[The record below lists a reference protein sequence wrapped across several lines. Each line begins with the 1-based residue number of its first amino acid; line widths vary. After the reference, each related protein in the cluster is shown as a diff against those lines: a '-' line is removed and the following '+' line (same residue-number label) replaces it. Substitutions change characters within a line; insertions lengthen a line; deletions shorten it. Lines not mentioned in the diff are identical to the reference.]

1 MRLLRQVGRGRTQ
14 GRSGSSSRES
24 LRLITHIMYAFT
36 KTSWDEPCLGFARIV
51 GVSALPFSMRI
62 VQTVFGVFH
71 HFELARQLQQ
81 RGHLQKI
88 YSTWPWARLKREG
101 LPRDLVETF
110 PWIHGPE
117 MLMQRFRLA
126 TPWILDQTGY
136 ANAISFDA
144 WTTRQLRK
152 LEAPDA
158 IIAISGSSLSAGREV
173 QARGGRMICDRGSSH
188 QRYQEQI
195 VSEEFRR
202 WDVDRSS
209 SDIRDTLREE
219 EIYAMADAITV
230 PSSFAARSFLESG
243 IPADKI
249 HVIPYGVR
257 LEQFTRTGEPP
268 VDKFE
273 VLFAGAVSLRKG
285 FPYLLEAFARLRHPA
300 KRLRVA
306 GAIQDDIKTVL
317 QRLPQENVEFLG
329 PLPQPRLAVLMSTS
343 HVMVLPSIEEGLA
356 LVQGQ
361 ALACGCPVLAST
373 NTGGEDLFSDGV
385 EGFIVPVRDVTAMT
399 ERMQQLA
406 DDPAL
411 QQRMSEAALLR
422 VQRIGGWNDYGD
434 RWESLLHE
442 LTGQ

>member
-1 MRLLRQVGRGRTQ
+1 
-14 GRSGSSSRES
+14 
-24 LRLITHIMYAFT
+24 
-36 KTSWDEPCLGFARIV
+36 
-51 GVSALPFSMRI
+51 MRI
-62 VQTVFGVFH
+62 VQTVFGVYH

-101 LPRDLVETF
+101 LPHELVETF
-110 PWIHGPE
+110 PWFHGPE
-117 MLMQRFRLA
+117 MLMNRFRLA
-126 TPWILDQTGY
+126 PPWLLDQTGY
-136 ANAISFDA
+136 ANAIFFDS
-144 WTTRQLRK
+144 WTARRLRGS
-152 LEAPDA
+152 EAPDA
-158 IIAISGSSLSAGREV
+158 IIAISGSSLKTGREV

-195 VSEEFRR
+195 VTEEFRR
-202 WDVDRSS
+202 WDFNRSS
-209 SDIRDTLREE
+209 SDIRDTVREE
-219 EIYAMADAITV
+219 EIYEMADAITV

-243 IPADKI
+243 VPADKI

-257 LEQFTRTGEPP
+257 LEQFKRTGEPP
-268 VDKFE
+268 SDRFE
-273 VLFAGAVSLRKG
+273 VLFAGAVGLRKG

-306 GAIQDDIKTVL
+306 GAVQPDIVAAL
-317 QRLPQENVEFLG
+317 ERLPKEDVEFLG
-329 PLPQPRLAVLMSTS
+329 PLPQPRLAELMSTS

-373 NTGGEDLFSDGV
+373 NTGGEDLFSDEI
-385 EGFIVPVRDVTAMT
+385 EGFIVPVRDIAALT
-399 ERMQQLA
+399 ERMQRLA

-434 RWESLLHE
+434 HWESLLHE
-442 LTGQ
+442 LTGK